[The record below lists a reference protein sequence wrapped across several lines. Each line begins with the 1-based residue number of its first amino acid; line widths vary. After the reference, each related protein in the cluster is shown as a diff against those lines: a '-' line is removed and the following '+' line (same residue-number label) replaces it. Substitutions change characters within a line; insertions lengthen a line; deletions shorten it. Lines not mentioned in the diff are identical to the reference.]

1 MSFRGRNS
9 TKVLLPFGLEYADV
23 ANGFDTEKPTLTLP
37 VHNEL
42 TSVEK
47 DSATQTI
54 SFQQRM
60 RDGTFYTGSLFDAS
74 EDFAAKGKKRTNT
87 QPDGIERY
95 SDRYK
100 KVKKIGKTIKDHPY
114 QLEFFPQEL
123 YSVMGVTGKQKKKM
137 LDFSTFK
144 SNGGLKNFDKATD
157 SDILFDK
164 LNNVEETEEKDEKDE
179 DASEEEVDDEFEED
193 DDDDYNA
200 EKYFDDG
207 DEDAGDDDGDEAAF

>member
-1 MSFRGRNS
+1 M
-9 TKVLLPFGLEYADV
+9 LLPFGLEYGDISTD
-23 ANGFDTEKPTLTLP
+23 FYTEKPTLTLP
-37 VHNEL
+37 IHNEL
-42 TSVEK
+42 TTTEK
-47 DSATQTI
+47 DSALQSI

-60 RDGTFYTGSLFDAS
+60 KDGTFYTGSLFDAIDTKPS
-74 EDFAAKGKKRTNT
+74 TKRTNT

-114 QLEFFPQEL
+114 QLEFFPPEL
-123 YSVMGVTGKQKKKM
+123 YLVMGVTGKQKKKM
-137 LDFSTFK
+137 LDLSTFK
-144 SNGGLKNFDKATD
+144 ANGGLKSFDSKSTESA
-157 SDILFDK
+157 LLDK
-164 LNNVEETEEKDEKDE
+164 LNGVEEVDEKDDKDE
-179 DASEEEVDDEFEED
+179 NASEDEVDDEFEED